1 MRYVKRL
8 GESMASNYDIH
19 GQFARFNGMYFGGE
33 LPTVPLSM
41 RPLKTLGGR
50 VSWKTRAG
58 LLVPGT
64 LCLDL
69 STFWEMSPEQYDAVL
84 LHEMIHLWFVHK
96 GDMLENHGPKF
107 MAKLRELEARS
118 RMKIPVTET
127 AGEPALANIP
137 MKEIC
142 VLLIEDYAPGKAPTY
157 STISCSK
164 ALEIADQMKDRWS
177 GRAKFYRPGITV
189 TLYQIK
195 TATWTRMAAKTTVA
209 RGEPKKRFHL
219 RDAVAISDLRA
230 NGQAIFQITTNEL
243 K

>member
-1 MRYVKRL
+1 MKYVNRL
-8 GESMASNYDIH
+8 MEGVVPNYDIH
-19 GQFARFNGMYFGGE
+19 GQFARFNGMYFGGV

-41 RPLKTLGGR
+41 RPLKNLGGR
-50 VSWKTRAG
+50 VAWKTKGG

-64 LCLDL
+64 IRLDL
-69 STFWEMSPEQYDAVL
+69 STYWEVTTEQYDAIL

-118 RMKIPVTET
+118 RMTIPVTES
-127 AGEPALANIP
+127 AGEPAGNLP
-137 MKEIC
+137 EKEIC
-142 VLLIEDYAPGKAPTY
+142 VLLIEDYAPGKAATY

-164 ALEIADQMKDRWS
+164 ALEIADQMKERWS
-177 GRAKFYRPGITV
+177 GRARYYRPGMTV

-195 TATWTRMAAKTTVA
+195 TATWTRVSAKTTVA
-209 RGEPKKRFHL
+209 RGEPKKLFHL
-219 RDAVAISDLRA
+219 RDEVAMSDLRA
-230 NGQAIFQITTNEL
+230 NGQVIFRITTNEL